1 MAGDIEKL
9 VTPLIKIY
17 KQLEGFAYGMLD
29 RTTGKLVEDFT
40 EDDFNRD
47 YKSLSVREFLSCR
60 GGVCWDYTNY
70 YNTVLTKKGYDVMN
84 IGFCFGTG
92 PNDFHTHTATVV
104 AFENLYVWLESAW
117 KSHMGIYLSR
127 DWKDLIYLI
136 GCELVHEQGRKM
148 QVVVHDFCEP
158 PKDGTNGKQYLNYI
172 FTSKELFSYESPG
185 SITSKFKYVKNL
197 GVYVVEKRGS
207 SNLVLEEGP
216 DELFTEGAIEHTFE
230 LKKLLESRIFTAL
243 DDPKKRKRFAAI
255 QSEFI
260 DRNAEKLSTAG
271 PEYLIVFGDK
281 DHKEYLNLFGI
292 EKQEIVDVLTPV
304 LKKANATS
312 DFKFLTNNAIL
323 HILYYCI
330 RYFTIKK
337 DEKGVNST
345 LGIYA
350 LGIYWSTFTK
360 YFPKGVIGP
369 VMAYTIDNMTEKFT
383 IKKAGNIFNVLM
395 MSISQSYSFHKKRFL
410 QGGDDDVCAFAQ
422 RIKNDQNSMFKK
434 IAGQYMANYYAGNA
448 VTTRNDGYDADNPI
462 VDDVENATT
471 VVSTLTTSVVPQMIS
486 NGIDL
491 RLATIAAKIS
501 QISITDC
508 REYLMQLIADKH
520 AEDLESIVESTL
532 YLYLITEER
541 SKKEIKSQYFLTWGY
556 ALFKKTNSK
565 DKNINN
571 IDRVLKKWA
580 EESGIMERYSGK
592 GTRTNYKKAI
602 FIYIILTIQKYV

>member
-1 MAGDIEKL
+1 
-9 VTPLIKIY
+9 
-17 KQLEGFAYGMLD
+17 
-29 RTTGKLVEDFT
+29 
-40 EDDFNRD
+40 
-47 YKSLSVREFLSCR
+47 
-60 GGVCWDYTNY
+60 
-70 YNTVLTKKGYDVMN
+70 
-84 IGFCFGTG
+84 
-92 PNDFHTHTATVV
+92 
-104 AFENLYVWLESAW
+104 
-117 KSHMGIYLSR
+117 
-127 DWKDLIYLI
+127 
-136 GCELVHEQGRKM
+136 
-148 QVVVHDFCEP
+148 
-158 PKDGTNGKQYLNYI
+158 
-172 FTSKELFSYESPG
+172 
-185 SITSKFKYVKNL
+185 
-197 GVYVVEKRGS
+197 
-207 SNLVLEEGP
+207 
-216 DELFTEGAIEHTFE
+216 
-230 LKKLLESRIFTAL
+230 
-243 DDPKKRKRFAAI
+243 
-255 QSEFI
+255 
-260 DRNAEKLSTAG
+260 
-271 PEYLIVFGDK
+271 
-281 DHKEYLNLFGI
+281 
-292 EKQEIVDVLTPV
+292 
-304 LKKANATS
+304 
-312 DFKFLTNNAIL
+312 
-323 HILYYCI
+323 
-330 RYFTIKK
+330 
-337 DEKGVNST
+337 
-345 LGIYA
+345 
-350 LGIYWSTFTK
+350 
-360 YFPKGVIGP
+360 
-369 VMAYTIDNMTEKFT
+369 
-383 IKKAGNIFNVLM
+383 